1 MECRNSTVMSTWSAA
16 WSVEWGAV
24 ILRYYSTWSVSWS
37 GVYRGVD
44 CTVECGVGRTMEC
57 KPAVALY

>member
-1 MECRNSTVMSTWSAA
+1 MECRNSTVMSTWSAT